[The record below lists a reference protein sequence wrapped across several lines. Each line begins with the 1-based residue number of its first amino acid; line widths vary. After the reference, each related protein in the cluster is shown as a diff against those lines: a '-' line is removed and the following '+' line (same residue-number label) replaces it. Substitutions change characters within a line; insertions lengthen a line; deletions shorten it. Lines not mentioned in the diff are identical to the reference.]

1 MYVLILTSTPTTNI
15 AANWNRLV
23 SPVFG
28 EDDVEGVATIF
39 LYTCTLSP
47 FASER
52 VDTYS

>member
-1 MYVLILTSTPTTNI
+1 MHVVMLTNIPTTNI
-15 AANWNRLV
+15 AANWKRLV

-28 EDDVEGVATIF
+28 EDDIKDVATIF

-47 FASER
+47 LASVR